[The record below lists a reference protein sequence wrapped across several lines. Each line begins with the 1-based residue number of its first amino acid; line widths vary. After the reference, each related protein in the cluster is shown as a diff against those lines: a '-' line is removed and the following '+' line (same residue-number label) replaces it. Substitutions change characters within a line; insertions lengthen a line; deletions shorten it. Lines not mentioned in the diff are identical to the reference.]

1 MTRRLILGA
10 KQKLNEL
17 YFFGSLSVAAA
28 VGLGL
33 QSWSA
38 FIATAGLLTF
48 LQIAD
53 GGIRP
58 GA

>member
-1 MTRRLILGA
+1 MGA